1 MSEKHSLLQ
10 VSPHRELVFTGPF
23 SDVVTAHMTLKNIT
37 ANPVCF
43 KVKTTAPKQYCVR
56 PNSGLLKNGES
67 KQITVMLQPLEGI
80 PTDAGRHKFMVQSC
94 VAPAEDLQDLESIWK
109 IVDPA
114 ELTYSKLMVTFTTTK
129 RSLSTVTKKHLR
141 LLDKHSKLIH
151 IIFYLKIFA
160 IYRELGSSF
169 SAPSSQQDGTVASLR
184 KSLKSTIDEKEE
196 LQKKVHGLEQEIEVM
211 LKKNRKLQQNQSD
224 GALVEGA
231 FPTLQVVLI
240 AVAALLIGLIFGHLF

>member
-114 ELTYSKLMVTFTTTK
+114 ELTYSKLMVTFVDKKNPASGDDNKTF
-129 RSLSTVTKKHLR
+129 TVNGNEET
-141 LLDKHSKLIH
+141 
-151 IIFYLKIFA
+151 FA
-160 IYRELGSSF
+160 SAGQAQELGSSF

-196 LQKKVHGLEQEIEVM
+196 LQRKVHGLEQEIEVM

>member
-114 ELTYSKLMVTFTTTK
+114 ELTYNDNKTFTVNGNEET
-129 RSLSTVTKKHLR
+129 
-141 LLDKHSKLIH
+141 
-151 IIFYLKIFA
+151 FA
-160 IYRELGSSF
+160 SAGQAQELGSSF